1 MASINIIS
9 LSGDNFVDIG
19 TQNILSL
26 IVANTDT
33 EDITFDLAIG
43 PTKIANTSTTTDAVF
58 ILKDVPV
65 AVGGTLVW
73 DDDGVL
79 SNAFSSGSVLSKFD
93 SKRKKFKS
101 LKNNTFLIRIGST
114 HTADVVL
121 KRK

>member
-26 IVANTDT
+26 IAANTDT
-33 EDITFDLAIG
+33 DDITFDLAIG
-43 PTKIANTSTTTDAVF
+43 PTKIANTSTTTDVVF

-93 SKRKKFKS
+93 NKRKKFKS
-101 LKNNTFLIRIGST
+101 LKNNTFLIRVGSG

>member
-1 MASINIIS
+1 MASINIVS

-19 TQNILSL
+19 VQNILSL

-43 PTKIANTSTTTDAVF
+43 PTKIANTSATTDAIFV
-58 ILKDVPV
+58 LKDVPIT
-65 AVGGTLVW
+65 VGGTLVW

-79 SNAFSSGSVLSKFD
+79 SNAFSSGSFISKFD
-93 SKRKKFKS
+93 SKRKSFKT
-101 LKNNTFLIRIGST
+101 LKNNTFLIRVGSSN
-114 HTADVVL
+114 TADVIL